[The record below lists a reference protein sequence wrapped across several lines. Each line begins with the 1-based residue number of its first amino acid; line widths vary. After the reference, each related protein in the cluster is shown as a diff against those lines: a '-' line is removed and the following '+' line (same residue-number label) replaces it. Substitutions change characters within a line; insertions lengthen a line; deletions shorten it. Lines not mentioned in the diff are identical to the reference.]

1 MNEALLTEVKH
12 DNGQNCFRDSSSI
25 STHLF
30 TYVPFYLYAFV
41 TVYLFTYV
49 PFYLFNFVSMY
60 LFIYVPFYPCT
71 FLSMYLCTF
80 LPMYFFIYLPLYL
93 CTFLPIYL
101 CTYVSFYLCTFLS
114 MYLMFV
120 YLSICSSVCAFI
132 FCIVQRP
139 FLSSLPILLCS
150 DSISYLFIS
159 TEKLRPKQNG
169 ISVWGGRQSGKTQ
182 TLSLP
187 MITCT

>member
-60 LFIYVPFYPCT
+60 IFIYVPFY
-71 FLSMYLCTF
+71 LWTF
-80 LPMYFFIYLPLYL
+80 LPMYLFTHVP
-93 CTFLPIYL
+93 
-101 CTYVSFYLCTFLS
+101 FYPCTFLS

-139 FLSSLPILLCS
+139 FCLHFQSYFAPIQFLIFSFQLKSCAQNKMEFRFEEVASPGKRKPSLYLWSHALSNCRYNQFREVPYVCNRVLV
-150 DSISYLFIS
+150 F
-159 TEKLRPKQNG
+159 
-169 ISVWGGRQSGKTQ
+169 
-182 TLSLP
+182 
-187 MITCT
+187 

>member
-1 MNEALLTEVKH
+1 M
-12 DNGQNCFRDSSSI
+12 
-25 STHLF
+25 
-30 TYVPFYLYAFV
+30 
-41 TVYLFTYV
+41 YLFTYLTLYLCIFLSMYLFTCE
-49 PFYLFNFVSMY
+49 PFYLCTFLPMY

-139 FLSSLPILLCS
+139 FCLHFQSYFAPIQFLIFSFQLKSCAQ
-150 DSISYLFIS
+150 
-159 TEKLRPKQNG
+159 KNG

>member
-1 MNEALLTEVKH
+1 
-12 DNGQNCFRDSSSI
+12 
-25 STHLF
+25 
-30 TYVPFYLYAFV
+30 
-41 TVYLFTYV
+41 
-49 PFYLFNFVSMY
+49 MY

-139 FLSSLPILLCS
+139 FCLHFQSYFAPIQFLIFSFQLKSCAQNKMEFRFEEVASPGKRKPSLYLWSHALSKCRYNQFREVPYVCNRVLV
-150 DSISYLFIS
+150 F
-159 TEKLRPKQNG
+159 
-169 ISVWGGRQSGKTQ
+169 
-182 TLSLP
+182 
-187 MITCT
+187 